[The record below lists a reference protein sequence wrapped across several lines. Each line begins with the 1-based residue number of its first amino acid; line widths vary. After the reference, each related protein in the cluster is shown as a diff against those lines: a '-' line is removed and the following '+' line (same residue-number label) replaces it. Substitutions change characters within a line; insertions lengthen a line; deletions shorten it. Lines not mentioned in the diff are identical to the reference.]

1 MVTTAS
7 SASSVSPASTS
18 LLAEIPGAI
27 DPQQHLPHRTR
38 LHSIPSE
45 KSSALHHFRKT
56 SNNTHSKHQKRLS
69 PLDLPDFPVS
79 SSTMAL
85 SSASSPPPSPASSLS
100 SASISSNTSSS
111 ALQPNGSLSRIR
123 RSLNLKVKGRRVGAD
138 PDSRPISHSTVQ
150 KADVGLPAADSVPP
164 KVAAPQSSIPVH
176 ADITV
181 LSTQDPPMMKQSK
194 LKRWQSK
201 GATKLKGWLHISQ
214 PTYGHGHVHVHV
226 PAAVQLTSDLN
237 TFDHSTSV
245 AEQLEL
251 SKPDQQLPS
260 HSLPSP
266 VEDASAAANAL
277 HSPFPTED
285 TSAAS
290 NATHSPF
297 PTEDAFAATN
307 ATHSPCTPGEQRRSS
322 LYTYSSQFQSAQE
335 YQTSHRRRR
344 SDFDAYKKQGPGRIP
359 PRSSS
364 LPRSFGPHSS
374 VSSPHFVMLT
384 NTLSQHG
391 ESLEVLTIELEHQD
405 PGVILEEEAVEEQLP
420 LSTTEAARNCSGLDS
435 VPLTPR
441 RPSFS
446 SSDMSLS
453 VNIPLTPSSVT
464 VVLDSKQTETVEEQA
479 EKQPRVTTETF
490 RKLTGNVEHA
500 EDITQVPQQMMMDPK
515 STVLAEQWTG
525 KRLHEE
531 TEEQEIEPLSIPT
544 QDTTPVSDRPQ
555 QSLRKQHH
563 AMTRKL
569 RGWKRSSCI
578 QSIKRYRR
586 SIRKSPRH
594 GQRSRRGQLDPVLS
608 SFLTTNANDANKEYC
623 DDDGRGRPS
632 SAYCID
638 LDTSLPMTLRPTAFD
653 DLSSDIEK
661 DSITVNDIYE
671 AELECLAVV
680 ALTIVPEKVELAL
693 EQSPS
698 SSFSKLLPLTD
709 LAQKDDDD
717 DGHVLKTCNNDH
729 DRSLVTPLRS
739 RGLVIDTLEAMYPSL
754 KSKWYPRSRP
764 SPFPAISFWSSIQ
777 EQKYCSG

>member
-1 MVTTAS
+1 
-7 SASSVSPASTS
+7 
-18 LLAEIPGAI
+18 
-27 DPQQHLPHRTR
+27 
-38 LHSIPSE
+38 
-45 KSSALHHFRKT
+45 
-56 SNNTHSKHQKRLS
+56 
-69 PLDLPDFPVS
+69 
-79 SSTMAL
+79 MAL

-525 KRLHEE
+525 KH
-531 TEEQEIEPLSIPT
+531 
-544 QDTTPVSDRPQ
+544 
-555 QSLRKQHH
+555 
-563 AMTRKL
+563 
-569 RGWKRSSCI
+569 
-578 QSIKRYRR
+578 
-586 SIRKSPRH
+586 
-594 GQRSRRGQLDPVLS
+594 PVLS